1 VAPIIGGAFTVSSLT
16 WRWSFYVNIPASV
29 VATLVIILLLNNPHQ
44 EPVTQ
49 QTLLQQ
55 LGQLDWMGPL
65 AFIPAMLFLLIAL
78 QQGNTIRAWTS
89 PLVLAFLIISP
100 ILFYVWLLTQHRQS
114 AGASIPFNILIQRT
128 IFSSCLFSFFSSA
141 SFVLIAYY
149 TPLYFQAIRGSGALQ
164 SAINILP
171 FLLSAT
177 IASFTV
183 SLVAGFVGY
192 VTPFMIFGMVLGM
205 VGTGLITTWTVNT
218 PIAILIVSQIIAGVG
233 IGMNFQ
239 VPFRPF
245 EENNLKSPLLAV
257 RTVSSSKDI
266 AITTSL
272 TQFFQYVG
280 ASFSLIL
287 TQTILLNEL
296 LPQLLSIPPFLTSDA
311 AIQAGATGLL
321 ALVPENVSQVVDVYA
336 SSLDRAFIMGIVVTG
351 GALLSALGV
360 EWKSIRG
367 VRSEGNEKS
376 GAS

>member
-1 VAPIIGGAFTVSSLT
+1 
-16 WRWSFYVNIPASV
+16 
-29 VATLVIILLLNNPHQ
+29 
-44 EPVTQ
+44 
-49 QTLLQQ
+49 
-55 LGQLDWMGPL
+55 
-65 AFIPAMLFLLIAL
+65 
-78 QQGNTIRAWTS
+78 
-89 PLVLAFLIISP
+89 
-100 ILFYVWLLTQHRQS
+100 
-114 AGASIPFNILIQRT
+114 
-128 IFSSCLFSFFSSA
+128 
-141 SFVLIAYY
+141 
-149 TPLYFQAIRGSGALQ
+149 
-164 SAINILP
+164 
-171 FLLSAT
+171 
-177 IASFTV
+177 
-183 SLVAGFVGY
+183 
-192 VTPFMIFGMVLGM
+192 MIFGMVLGM

-296 LPQLLSIPPFLTSDA
+296 LPQLQSIPPFLTSDA

-336 SSLDRAFIMGIVVTG
+336 SSLDTAFIMGIVVTG